1 MTKDGLLQGFAHFC
15 SFCLEN
21 SDVKQRFMYQNRP
34 SKLHQLPFDQ
44 GLDGSPLNQSSYRFR
59 SNMRRELIVTLQV
72 QGFQD
77 LRQVYQN
84 RSECHEMVILHLHI
98 APLRLV
104 MITSEW
110 LTSWCPTGQEI
121 SKGICCLFNVP
132 KNSEIFSLNSALKY
146 GWMKKIKALCHVKRS
161 LPSSEYLLF
170 A

>member
-84 RSECHEMVILHLHI
+84 RSELESVQDFLIKLDMKPYGNKHFFTKLCNCQTYEQ
-98 APLRLV
+98 PPR
-104 MITSEW
+104 TSQNSYFQSHFSV
-110 LTSWCPTGQEI
+110 LKIGRI
-121 SKGICCLFNVP
+121 FP
-132 KNSEIFSLNSALKY
+132 KKNL
-146 GWMKKIKALCHVKRS
+146 
-161 LPSSEYLLF
+161 
-170 A
+170 